1 MLRGDQQLARACR
14 ALLETVRLE
23 RLWTEEG
30 PTPEAAELLQMAG
43 RQLSQ
48 DERNV
53 LLVAWTFWNG
63 SGRLRLAELLEHV
76 DADPMAALCTFVTA
90 RRGAQFHEAAVSV
103 CETDE
108 SNQLLPWRN
117 KMLLK
122 PAKDSVDLC
131 VVVRDIGR
139 SLDFYQTT
147 LGLEKTQEVA
157 TPYGNV
163 HRLRFGTSLVKLMDP
178 KQVPP
183 AGPIGLEKQLG
194 IRFMSF
200 AIRNLSEV
208 CTALE
213 EKGVEFTIA
222 ETEVLPG
229 LRVAM
234 VKDPDGNIIELVEQG
249 QGERR

>member
-1 MLRGDQQLARACR
+1 MLRADQQLARACR

-30 PTPEAAELLQMAG
+30 PTQEASELLETAG

-48 DERNV
+48 DERSV

-63 SGRLRLAELLEHV
+63 SGRRRLAELLEHV
-76 DADPMAALCTFVTA
+76 DADPMAALCSFVLA
-90 RRGAQFHEAAVSV
+90 RRGAQSPGAAVSA

-108 SNQLLPWRN
+108 RDQQLSGRN
-117 KMLLK
+117 KMLLE

-131 VVVRDIGR
+131 IVVRDISE
-139 SLDFYQTT
+139 SLDFYQAT
-147 LGLEKTQEVA
+147 LGLEKTQEVE
-157 TPYGNV
+157 TPYGKV

-200 AIRNLSEV
+200 AIRNLSGV
-208 CTALE
+208 CTALK
-213 EKGVEFTIA
+213 EKGMEFTIP
-222 ETEVLPG
+222 ETQVLPG

-234 VKDPDGNIIELVEQG
+234 VKDPDGNIIEFVEQA
-249 QGERR
+249 